1 MDKGTQASGEIAKDR
16 VKGFF
21 PSMDKQ
27 LPKAFGN
34 PTNCPK
40 ERLRLNFTKANTK
53 MDIYMAKE
61 SIDSWM
67 EVSIEENGATTRK
80 TGKEYITTQM
90 ETHTKVILLT
100 ESNKV
105 KECTNMQ
112 PDNIMKG
119 SINLT

>member
-1 MDKGTQASGEIAKDR
+1 MEKGTQASGEIAKDR

-21 PSMDKQ
+21 PSMDRYQ
-27 LPKAFGN
+27 PKVFGN
-34 PTNCPK
+34 PTNFLK
-40 ERLRLNFTKANTK
+40 EKLRQNFMKANTK
-53 MDIYMAKE
+53 MGIYMAKE

-80 TGKEYITTQM
+80 TGKEYTTTQM

-105 KECTNMQ
+105 KDCTNMQ
-112 PDNIMKG
+112 PDNTMKD

>member
-1 MDKGTQASGEIAKDR
+1 M
-16 VKGFF
+16 
-21 PSMDKQ
+21 
-27 LPKAFGN
+27 
-34 PTNCPK
+34 
-40 ERLRLNFTKANTK
+40 KANTK
-53 MDIYMAKE
+53 MGIYMAKE

-80 TGKEYITTQM
+80 TGKEYTTTQM

-105 KECTNMQ
+105 KDCTNMQ
-112 PDNIMKG
+112 PDNTMKD